1 MLVHVMAIIGIVV
14 VSLFVLVVV
23 VAAIALLPDL
33 FRYMKIRSM

>member
-23 VAAIALLPDL
+23 VAAIVLLPDL